1 MAETIPI
8 NKLSLSTEQQDS
20 DQLIEYLR
28 EHYNMPR
35 EEWWTSVD
43 NAFQHLRTLLECHP
57 DEVCDEENDPENISA
72 QAARADALPLV
83 SVLPSGSHAIRLTA
97 TNEDLQCVAFG
108 TISDDLYIDVFW
120 EAVSRVQDKGGK
132 FVVYKI
138 ESGAFWFN
146 FEGHNF
152 QLLYVRCEDLV
163 RSCPEILN
171 VSDKI
176 VQESD
181 SHTQRIVE
189 AIKRDTRLQ
198 PYFSKRDY
206 TLSCY
211 YFRALSIARGRYTP
225 NPSLNSPRTLNFQ
238 KLIKMI
244 EFEWRLDVKV
254 LQDAAAES
262 VHSNLQMTSYVQVI
276 VLLLLVK
283 LIY

>member
-72 QAARADALPLV
+72 QAARVDALPLV

-108 TISDDLYIDVFW
+108 TISDDLYIDVF
-120 EAVSRVQDKGGK
+120 
-132 FVVYKI
+132 VVYKT

-152 QLLYVRCEDLV
+152 RLLYVRCEDLV
-163 RSCPEILN
+163 RSCPKILN

-189 AIKRDTRLQ
+189 AIKRDTRLRA
-198 PYFSKRDY
+198 YFSKRDY
-206 TLSCY
+206 TLSYY
-211 YFRALSIARGRYTP
+211 YFRALSIVRGRYTP

-254 LQDAAAES
+254 LQDTAAES